1 LTRNFSRFWLLN
13 QKQQMA
19 FSSVKNLV
27 ASVAEA
33 SPVQFDDWQK
43 TWRTAVDGG
52 STEPLLSFIA
62 RERGVAEDVFAQRLA
77 KSLGWPF
84 LDLPKLSVPNEA
96 RNKIST
102 KVAFQYSILPV
113 AVNDGVLQ
121 VVVSDP
127 FDAAMMNAVRF
138 DARMP
143 VQFALA
149 TKTEIEKALKK
160 YYGVGAETLDE
171 MGEGDAMELDISDKE
186 ITEDDQ
192 EASVIK
198 FVNQV
203 IWEAHKDRA
212 TDIHFEPAEDELRI
226 RYRIDGILH
235 QTPMPPQLKRYQA
248 ALISRIKVMSG
259 MNISEKRLPQ
269 DGRINVR
276 IKGEEID
283 IRVST
288 VPTVY
293 GESVS
298 LRLLTRGKI
307 FLGLEKLGFAPHE
320 EAMIRDV
327 IIKPHGIFLVT
338 GPTGSGKSTSL
349 YAFLSAINS
358 VHKRIITIEEPVE
371 YELKGINQIAVRS
384 EIGLTFAMG
393 LRHILRQDPNVIMV
407 GEIRD
412 LETAEIAIR
421 ASLTGHL
428 VFSTLHT
435 NDAPSAFTRL
445 IDMGI
450 EPFLVASSVEAVMA
464 QRLVRTICPHC
475 KTEQKVEKSYL
486 RRIGFPEADIDTAK
500 VWRGAGCEECRQF
513 GYQGRKGIYEL
524 LILNESM
531 RPMIL
536 SRAPASTIAAKAIAE
551 GMRPLRTD
559 GWNKVKAGET
569 TIEEVLR
576 VTQIEEHMS
585 AMHGDD
591 PTQFI
596 TRQ

>member
-1 LTRNFSRFWLLN
+1 
-13 QKQQMA
+13 MA
-19 FSSVKNLV
+19 HVSLKNIIATAARV
-27 ASVAEA
+27 A
-33 SPVQFDDWQK
+33 PQQFDDWQK
-43 TWRTAVDGG
+43 AWRLATAGG
-52 STEPLLSFIA
+52 SQDSLLEFVS
-62 RERGVAEDVFAQRLA
+62 REAGLSEEAFLQQLAEVL
-77 KSLGWPF
+77 KWPF
-84 LDLPKLSVPNEA
+84 VDLKKVNVPTEA

-102 KVAFQYSILPV
+102 KVAFQYFALPTDYQNGKLQV
-113 AVNDGVLQ
+113 AVSN
-121 VVVSDP
+121 P
-127 FDAAMMNAVRF
+127 FDAGMLNSVQF
-138 DARMP
+138 DARSP

-149 TKTEIEKALKK
+149 PKSEIDKALKK

-171 MGEGDAMELDISDKE
+171 LAKEDEPLELLVSEDKE
-186 ITEDDQ
+186 ITEGDQ

-198 FVNQV
+198 FVNQI
-203 IWEAHKDRA
+203 IWEAFKDRA

-248 ALISRIKVMSG
+248 AIISRIKVMSG
-259 MNISEKRLPQ
+259 MNIAEKRLPQ

-307 FLGLEKLGFAPHE
+307 FLTLDKLGFDPME
-320 EAMIRDV
+320 ESAIRDIV
-327 IIKPHGIFLVT
+327 LKPHGIMLVT
-338 GPTGSGKSTSL
+338 GPTGAGKSTSL
-349 YAFLSAINS
+349 YAFLSSINS
-358 VHKRIITIEEPVE
+358 ITKRIITIEEPVE

-384 EIGLTFAMG
+384 DIGLTFAMG

-421 ASLTGHL
+421 AALTGHL

-445 IDMGI
+445 VDMGI
-450 EPFLVASSVEAVMA
+450 EPFLVASSVEAVLA
-464 QRLVRTICPHC
+464 QRLVRNICPAC
-475 KTEQKVEKSYL
+475 KTERKVELDFL
-486 RRIGFPEADIDTAK
+486 RKIGFPEREIPTTK
-500 VWRGAGCEECRQF
+500 FYHGLGCETCRSL
-513 GYQGRKGIYEL
+513 GYQGRQGIYEL
-524 LILNESM
+524 LVVTESL
-531 RPMIL
+531 RPLIMN
-536 SRAPASTIAAKAIAE
+536 RAPASTLAQKAME
-551 GMRPLRTD
+551 GGMRTLRND
-559 GWNKVKAGET
+559 GWVKVKAGRT

-576 VTQIEEHMS
+576 VTQTEEHLGLM
-585 AMHGDD
+585 GDKG
-591 PTQFI
+591 
-596 TRQ
+596 

>member
-1 LTRNFSRFWLLN
+1 MGFGP
-13 QKQQMA
+13 
-19 FSSVKNLV
+19 VKNLI
-27 ASVAEA
+27 ASVADA
-33 SPVQFDDWQK
+33 TPVQFDDWRK
-43 TWRTAVDGG
+43 SWRATVASG
-52 STEPLLSFIA
+52 SAEPLLGFIA
-62 RERGVAEDVFAQRLA
+62 RERGVTEDAFLQKLAQT
-77 KSLGWPF
+77 LGWPY
-84 LDLPKLSVPNEA
+84 LDLPKHTTPPEV

-102 KVAFQYSILPV
+102 KLAFQYSVLPT
-113 AVNDGVLQ
+113 NLTDGTLQ
-121 VVVSDP
+121 VVASDP

-149 TKTEIEKALKK
+149 PKAEIEKALKK

-171 MGEGDAMELDISDKE
+171 MGDNEPMDLEIANDKE
-186 ITEDDQ
+186 ITEDNQ

-203 IWEAHKDRA
+203 IWEAFKDRA

-307 FLGLEKLGFAPHE
+307 FLSLDKLGFAPND
-320 EAMIRDV
+320 EAAIREI

-371 YELKGINQIAVRS
+371 YELKGINQIAVRP

-393 LRHILRQDPNVIMV
+393 LRHILRQDPNVVMV

-412 LETAEIAIR
+412 QETADIAIR

-445 IDMGI
+445 TDMGI
-450 EPFLVASSVEAVMA
+450 EPFLIASSVEAVMA
-464 QRLVRTICPHC
+464 QRLIRTICPHC
-475 KTEQKVEKSYL
+475 KTEQKVDAVYL
-486 RRIGFPEADIDTAK
+486 QKIGFPEDEIATAK
-500 VWRGAGCEECRQF
+500 FWRGTGCEACRQQ

-524 LILNESM
+524 LLVSEAI
-531 RPMIL
+531 RPLIMN
-536 SRAPASTIAAKAIAE
+536 RANATEIAQRAIAA
-551 GMRPLRTD
+551 GMRTLRTD
-559 GWNKVKAGET
+559 GWTKVKNGET

-576 VTQIEEHMS
+576 VTQIEEHLETLGGNPKTEM
-585 AMHGDD
+585 
-591 PTQFI
+591 
-596 TRQ
+596 

>member
-1 LTRNFSRFWLLN
+1 
-13 QKQQMA
+13 MA
-19 FSSVKNLV
+19 FVSIKNLLARTALV
-27 ASVAEA
+27 A
-33 SPVQFDDWQK
+33 PDQFD
-43 TWRTAVDGG
+43 TWNKAWRVAAENG
-52 STEPLLSFIA
+52 SQESLLQFIS
-62 RERGVAEDVFAQRLA
+62 RERGISEDVFLQQLA
-77 KSLGWPF
+77 GTLGWPYVE
-84 LDLPKLSVPNEA
+84 LRSVNIDNEA
-96 RNKIST
+96 RQKIST
-102 KVAFQYSILPV
+102 KVAFQYSVLPISLQDGTLQV
-113 AVNDGVLQ
+113 AVSN
-121 VVVSDP
+121 P
-127 FDAAMMNAVRF
+127 FDPAMLSAVQF
-138 DARMP
+138 DARCP

-149 TKTEIEKALKK
+149 TRAEIEKSLKNF
-160 YYGVGAETLDE
+160 YGVGAETLDE
-171 MGEGDAMELDISDKE
+171 MAKDEPLELILGEDRE
-186 ITEDDQ
+186 ITEGDQ

-198 FVNQV
+198 FVNQIV
-203 IWEAHKDRA
+203 WEAFKDRA

-259 MNISEKRLPQ
+259 MNIAEKRLPQ

-307 FLGLEKLGFAPHE
+307 FLSLEKLGFAPEEE
-320 EAMIRDV
+320 EALREI
-327 IIKPHGIFLVT
+327 IIKPHGILLVT

-349 YAFLSAINS
+349 YAFLSTINS
-358 VHKRIITIEEPVE
+358 VQKRIITIEEPVE

-384 EIGLTFAMG
+384 DIGLSFAMG

-421 ASLTGHL
+421 AALTGHL

-450 EPFLVASSVEAVMA
+450 EPFLVASSVEAVLA

-475 KTEQKVEKSYL
+475 KVEQKVEPEYL
-486 RRIGFPEADIDTAK
+486 HRIGFPEDEIPSATF
-500 VWRGAGCEECRQF
+500 WRGAGCEACRQL
-513 GYQGRKGIYEL
+513 GYQGRMGIYEL
-524 LILNESM
+524 LILNEAL
-531 RPMIL
+531 RPLIL
-536 SRAPASTIAAKAIAE
+536 NRAAASTIAQKAIE
-551 GMRPLRTD
+551 TGMRTLRTD
-559 GWNKVKAGET
+559 GWNKVRAAQT

-576 VTQIEEHMS
+576 VTQTEEHLKS
-585 AMHGDD
+585 LVEDTKSDVWLKG
-591 PTQFI
+591 
-596 TRQ
+596 

>member
-1 LTRNFSRFWLLN
+1 MALN
-13 QKQQMA
+13 
-19 FSSVKNLV
+19 SVKELLAAVVGATPGEIGELRKAWQV
-27 ASVAEA
+27 A
-33 SPVQFDDWQK
+33 VQN
-43 TWRTAVDGG
+43 G
-52 STEPLLSFIA
+52 SQESLLTFIG
-62 RERGVAEDVFAQRLA
+62 RERGVAEDVFLQRLGAALNWPYLELA
-77 KSLGWPF
+77 KLTVQP
-84 LDLPKLSVPNEA
+84 EA

-102 KVAFQYSILPV
+102 KVAFQYSVLPTAMNNGALQV
-113 AVNDGVLQ
+113 AVSN
-121 VVVSDP
+121 P
-127 FDAAMMNAVRF
+127 FDTAMLNAVRF
-138 DARMP
+138 DARGP
-143 VQFALA
+143 VEFALA
-149 TKTEIEKALKK
+149 PRAELEKALKK

-171 MGEGDAMELDISDKE
+171 MDQTVAEELELPTDKE
-186 ITEDDQ
+186 ITEGDQ
-192 EASVIK
+192 EASVIR

-203 IWEAHKDRA
+203 IWEAYKDRA
-212 TDIHFEPAEDELRI
+212 TDIHLEPQEDELRI

-235 QTPMPPQLKRYQA
+235 QTPMPPQLKKFQA

-298 LRLLTRGKI
+298 LRLLSRGKI
-307 FLGLEKLGFAPHE
+307 FLSLDKLGFAPAD
-320 EAMIRDV
+320 EAAIRELIV
-327 IIKPHGIFLVT
+327 KPHGILLVT

-349 YAFLSAINS
+349 YAMLSTINS
-358 VHKRIITIEEPVE
+358 VHKRIITVEEPVE
-371 YELKGINQIAVRS
+371 YELKGINQIAVRP

-421 ASLTGHL
+421 AALTGHL

-450 EPFLVASSVEAVMA
+450 EPFLVASSIEAIMA
-464 QRLVRTICPHC
+464 QRLVRTICPAC
-475 KTEQKVEKSYL
+475 KTEQKVERGYL
-486 RRIGFPEADIDTAK
+486 RKIGFPEELIDSTRFM
-500 VWRGAGCEECRQF
+500 RGLGCEDCRQL
-513 GYQGRKGIYEL
+513 GYQGRLAIYEL
-524 LILNESM
+524 LVVNEGL
-531 RPMIL
+531 RPLIL
-536 SRAPASTIAAKAIAE
+536 SRAASSTIAQKAIE
-551 GMRPLRTD
+551 QGMRTLRVD
-559 GWNKVKAGET
+559 GWNKVRAGIT

-576 VTQIEEHMS
+576 VTQIEEHLDS
-585 AMHGDD
+585 LLEGDR
-591 PTQFI
+591 PVART
-596 TRQ
+596 

>member
-1 LTRNFSRFWLLN
+1 
-13 QKQQMA
+13 MA
-19 FSSVKNLV
+19 FVSLKDFFNQMGLV
-27 ASVAEA
+27 TPDQFMELGKAWRVAA
-33 SPVQFDDWQK
+33 DN
-43 TWRTAVDGG
+43 G
-52 STEPLLSFIA
+52 SQESLLAFIC
-62 RERGVAEDVFAQRLA
+62 RERGFAEDVFLQRLA
-77 KSLGWPF
+77 QALNWPF
-84 LDLPKLSVPNEA
+84 LEMAKVEVPPPA

-102 KVAFQYSILPV
+102 KVAFQHSVMPTNVIDG
-113 AVNDGVLQ
+113 AVQ
-121 VVVSDP
+121 IAVSNP
-127 FDAAMMNAVRF
+127 FDTAMLNAVRF
-138 DARMP
+138 DARGP

-149 TKTEIEKALKK
+149 PKAEIEKALKK
-160 YYGVGAETLDE
+160 YYGVGAETLEE
-171 MGEGDAMELDISDKE
+171 MGGEEEEPIELLIGDKE
-186 ITEDDQ
+186 ITEGDQ

-203 IWEAHKDRA
+203 IWEAFKDRA
-212 TDIHFEPAEDELRI
+212 TDIHLEPQEDELRI

-235 QTPMPPQLKRYQA
+235 QTPMPPQLKRFQA
-248 ALISRIKVMSG
+248 AIISRIKVMSG

-298 LRLLTRGKI
+298 LRLLSRGKI
-307 FLGLEKLGFAPHE
+307 FLSLDKLGFSPEDEKA
-320 EAMIRDV
+320 IRE
-327 IIKPHGIFLVT
+327 IIVKPHGILLVT

-349 YAFLSAINS
+349 YAMLSSINS
-358 VHKRIITIEEPVE
+358 IQKRIITVEEPVE
-371 YELKGINQIAVRS
+371 YELRGINQIAVRP

-450 EPFLVASSVEAVMA
+450 EPFLVASSVEAIMA

-475 KTEQKVEKSYL
+475 KSEQKVERDYL
-486 RRIGFPEADIDTAK
+486 LKIGFPEEEIATTRFM
-500 VWRGAGCEECRQF
+500 RGAGCEECRQL
-513 GYQGRKGIYEL
+513 GYQGRLAIYEL
-524 LILNESM
+524 LVLNEGLRPLILNRS
-531 RPMIL
+531 
-536 SRAPASTIAAKAIAE
+536 SSTTIAQKAMDQ
-551 GMRPLRTD
+551 GMRTLRTD
-559 GWNKVKAGET
+559 GWNKVKGGIT

-576 VTQIEEHMS
+576 VTQIEEHLDS
-585 AMHGDD
+585 IVEEKKPAA
-591 PTQFI
+591 
-596 TRQ
+596 RK

>member
-1 LTRNFSRFWLLN
+1 
-13 QKQQMA
+13 MA
-19 FSSVKNLV
+19 FGSVKNLV
-27 ASVAEA
+27 ATVAEA
-33 SPVQFDDWQK
+33 SPGQFDEWRR
-43 TWRTAVDGG
+43 TWRAAADAG
-52 STEPLLSFIA
+52 STEPLLTFVA
-62 RERGVAEDVFAQRLA
+62 RERGVAEDVFLQRLA
-77 KSLGWPF
+77 AALGWPY
-84 LDLPKLSVPNEA
+84 LDLGKLTIEDEV

-102 KVAFQYSILPV
+102 KIAFQYSVLPT
-113 AVNDGVLQ
+113 ALNNGVLQ
-121 VVVSDP
+121 IAASDP
-127 FDAAMMNAVRF
+127 FDAALASAVRF
-138 DARMP
+138 DAKMP
-143 VQFALA
+143 VSFAMA
-149 TKTEIEKALKK
+149 TKSEIEKALKK

-171 MGEGDAMELDISDKE
+171 MGETDAMDLDLAIDKE
-186 ITEDDQ
+186 ITEGDQ

-198 FVNQV
+198 FVNQI
-203 IWEAHKDRA
+203 IWEAFKNRA
-212 TDIHFEPAEDELRI
+212 TDIHFEPQEDELRI
-226 RYRIDGILH
+226 RNRIDGILH
-235 QTPMPPQLKRYQA
+235 LIPLPPTLKRFQSA
-248 ALISRIKVMSG
+248 IISRIKVMSG

-307 FLGLEKLGFAPHE
+307 FLSLDKLGFSKLE
-320 EAMIRDV
+320 EDAIRDI

-384 EIGLTFAMG
+384 DIGLTFAMG
-393 LRHILRQDPNVIMV
+393 LRHILRQDPNVVMV

-412 LETAEIAIR
+412 SETADIAIR

-445 IDMGI
+445 TDMGI
-450 EPFLVASSVEAVMA
+450 EPFLIASSVEAVQA
-464 QRLVRTICPHC
+464 QRLVRTICVHC
-475 KTEQKVEKSYL
+475 KTEQKVDRDYL
-486 RRIGFPEADIDTAK
+486 RRIGFPEADIETAK
-500 VWRGAGCEECRQF
+500 IWHGAGCEECRHQ

-524 LILNESM
+524 LIVTEAL
-531 RPMIL
+531 RPLIMN
-536 SRAPASTIAAKAIAE
+536 RAPATTIAQRAIDA
-551 GMRPLRTD
+551 GMRTLRVD
-559 GWNKVKAGET
+559 GWKKVKEGTT

-576 VTQIEEHMS
+576 VTQMEELRE
-585 AMHGDD
+585 ALTTGDD
-591 PTQFI
+591 KTQLI
-596 TRQ
+596 ARS

>member
-1 LTRNFSRFWLLN
+1 
-13 QKQQMA
+13 MA
-19 FSSVKNLV
+19 LKSIKTILAEANLV
-27 ASVAEA
+27 SAAQFEEWTKAWRVAAE
-33 SPVQFDDWQK
+33 S
-43 TWRTAVDGG
+43 G
-52 STEPLLSFIA
+52 SQESLLAFFA
-62 RERGVAEDVFAQRLA
+62 REAGIPDDVYLEKLAQALN
-77 KSLGWPF
+77 WPF
-84 LDLPKLSVPNEA
+84 IDLKKVTVTSEA
-96 RNKIST
+96 QKKITT
-102 KVAFQYSILPV
+102 KVAFQYGALPTKLENGALQV
-113 AVNDGVLQ
+113 AVSN
-121 VVVSDP
+121 P
-127 FDAAMMNAVRF
+127 FDTSLLNAVQF
-138 DARMP
+138 NAQCP
-143 VQFALA
+143 VQFGLA
-149 TKTEIEKALKK
+149 PRDEIEKGLKK

-171 MGEGDAMELDISDKE
+171 MGQDEPLDLVVAEDKE
-186 ITEDDQ
+186 ITEGDQ
-192 EASVIK
+192 DASVIK

-203 IWEAHKDRA
+203 IWEAFKDRA

-259 MNISEKRLPQ
+259 MNIAEKRLPQ

-307 FLGLEKLGFAPHE
+307 FLSLEKLGFAPAEE
-320 EAMIRDV
+320 EALRE
-327 IIKPHGIFLVT
+327 IILKPHGILLVT

-349 YAFLSAINS
+349 YAFLSTINS

-384 EIGLTFAMG
+384 DIGLTFAMG

-421 ASLTGHL
+421 AALTGHL

-450 EPFLVASSVEAVMA
+450 EPFLVASSVEAVLA
-464 QRLVRTICPHC
+464 QRLVRTICPFC
-475 KTEQKVEKSYL
+475 KVEQKVERDYL
-486 RRIGFPEADIDTAK
+486 RRIGFPADEIDTAK
-500 VWRGAGCEECRQF
+500 FYKGAGCEECRQL
-513 GYQGRKGIYEL
+513 GYQGRMGIYEL
-524 LILNESM
+524 LLVTEAIRPLILG
-531 RPMIL
+531 
-536 SRAPASTIAAKAIAE
+536 RAAASTIAQRAME
-551 GMRPLRTD
+551 TGMRTLRMD
-559 GWNKVKAGET
+559 GWNKVKAGLT

-576 VTQIEEHMS
+576 VTQTEEHLSALIEEE
-585 AMHGDD
+585 AKA
-591 PTQFI
+591 PVWAPA
-596 TRQ
+596 

>member
-1 LTRNFSRFWLLN
+1 
-13 QKQQMA
+13 MA
-19 FSSVKNLV
+19 FSPVKNLV

-33 SPVQFDDWQK
+33 SPTQIDDWRK
-43 TWRTAVDGG
+43 SWRTAADGG
-52 STEPLLSFIA
+52 SAEPLLSFIA
-62 RERGVAEDVFAQRLA
+62 RERGVAEDVFVEKLA
-77 KSLGWPF
+77 TTLGWPYV
-84 LDLPKLSVPNEA
+84 DLPKLTIPPEA

-102 KVAFQYSILPV
+102 KIAFQYSILPT
-113 AVNDGVLQ
+113 AMNDGTLQ

-138 DARMP
+138 DARTP

-149 TKTEIEKALKK
+149 PKTEIEKALKK
-160 YYGVGAETLDE
+160 YYGVGAETMDE
-171 MGEGDAMELDISDKE
+171 MGEGEALDLDIANDKE

-203 IWEAHKDRA
+203 VWEAHKDRA
-212 TDIHFEPAEDELRI
+212 TDIHFEPQEDELRI

-307 FLGLEKLGFAPHE
+307 FLSLDKLGFAPKD
-320 EAMIRDV
+320 EAIIRD
-327 IIKPHGIFLVT
+327 IIVKPHGIFLVT

-384 EIGLTFAMG
+384 DIGLTFAMG
-393 LRHILRQDPNVIMV
+393 LRHILRQDPNVVMV

-412 LETAEIAIR
+412 QETADIAIR

-445 IDMGI
+445 TDMGI
-450 EPFLVASSVEAVMA
+450 EPFLIASSVEAVQA
-464 QRLVRTICPHC
+464 QRLIRTICKHC
-475 KTEQKVEKSYL
+475 KVEQKVDQEYL
-486 RRIGFPEADIDTAK
+486 CKIGFPADQIGTAK
-500 VWRGAGCEECRQF
+500 FWHGVGCEECRQL

-524 LILNESM
+524 LAVTENI
-531 RPMIL
+531 RPLIMN
-536 SRAPASTIAAKAIAE
+536 RANATTIAQAAIE
-551 GMRPLRTD
+551 NGMRTLRTD
-559 GWNKVKAGET
+559 GWNKVMAGET
-569 TIEEVLR
+569 TIEEILR
-576 VTQIEEHMS
+576 VTQIEEHFEALSEGEKM
-585 AMHGDD
+585 
-591 PTQFI
+591 PI
-596 TRQ
+596 IPRQ

>member
-1 LTRNFSRFWLLN
+1 LPT
-13 QKQQMA
+13 Q
-19 FSSVKNLV
+19 V
-27 ASVAEA
+27 A
-33 SPVQFDDWQK
+33 
-43 TWRTAVDGG
+43 DG
-52 STEPLLSFIA
+52 TL
-62 RERGVAEDVFAQRLA
+62 Q
-77 KSLGWPF
+77 
-84 LDLPKLSVPNEA
+84 
-96 RNKIST
+96 
-102 KVAFQYSILPV
+102 V
-113 AVNDGVLQ
+113 AVSN
-121 VVVSDP
+121 P
-127 FDAAMMNAVRF
+127 FDTAMLNAVRF
-138 DARMP
+138 DARSP
-143 VQFALA
+143 VTFALA
-149 TKTEIEKALKK
+149 TRVELEKSLKK

-171 MGEGDAMELDISDKE
+171 MDTDEPIELLVGEDKE
-186 ITEDDQ
+186 ITEGDQ

-203 IWEAHKDRA
+203 IWEAYKDRS

-307 FLGLEKLGFAPHE
+307 FLSLDKLGFSPLE
-320 EAMIRDV
+320 EHAIRE
-327 IIKPHGIFLVT
+327 IIVKPHGIFLVT

-349 YAFLSAINS
+349 YAFLSTINS

-371 YELKGINQIAVRS
+371 YELKGINQIAVRP

-393 LRHILRQDPNVIMV
+393 LRHILRQDPNVIMI

-412 LETAEIAIR
+412 LETASIAIN

-435 NDAPSAFTRL
+435 NDAPSAVTRL
-445 IDMGI
+445 IDIGVK
-450 EPFLVASSVEAVMA
+450 PFLVASSTRALMA
-464 QRLVRTICPHC
+464 QRLVRKICKQCAAP
-475 KTEQKVEKSYL
+475 KTPTDAEL
-486 RRIGFPEADIDTAK
+486 RALNLDSSNTKGANFLAGRGCSNCSNTGYRGRFGIFEVFVIDDDS
-500 VWRGAGCEECRQF
+500 
-513 GYQGRKGIYEL
+513 RKLIYEKVPSSVL
-524 LILNESM
+524 
-531 RPMIL
+531 
-536 SRAPASTIAAKAIAE
+536 RARAREA
-551 GMRPLRTD
+551 GMRSLRED
-559 GWNKVKAGET
+559 GIRKVLAGMT
-569 TIEEVLR
+569 SPEEVIR
-576 VTQIEEHMS
+576 ATV
-585 AMHGDD
+585 GDSE
-591 PTQFI
+591 
-596 TRQ
+596 